1 MKRYIKSAEIPYS
14 SNADQIKA
22 IENMD
27 VELQEDISNLGALV
41 QSYVEEEQFRTAAR
55 IMTMALNSIEA
66 IIKEYE

>member
-1 MKRYIKSAEIPYS
+1 MKRYVKSAEIPYS
-14 SNADQIKA
+14 SNEDQARA

-27 VELQEDISNLGALV
+27 IELQEDLANLGAIV
-41 QSYVEEEQFRTAAR
+41 QSYVDDEQFRTAAR